1 MLRPSHH
8 FGGWKDN
15 SLHGRF
21 LVWLHDLRHAFV
33 HNTEKCKNTV
43 KIQIFNG
50 LFDLANLILRGLN
63 SYIVVVV
70 VVVILVGAC

>member
-21 LVWLHDLRHAFV
+21 LVWLHNLRHAFV
-33 HNTEKCKNTV
+33 HNTERYKNTV
-43 KIQIFNG
+43 KIQIFND
-50 LFDLANLILRGLN
+50 FSFILSSHSAITGSTYFFLK
-63 SYIVVVV
+63 
-70 VVVILVGAC
+70 VGVLG